1 MFIFQAQSN
10 SFLSGWRLP
19 AGMALTLFVGIA
31 GAQQGPAP
39 VVVVRAQEVML
50 APTVAVPGTV
60 ISRNDSKIAS
70 EVTGRVI
77 WIAEVG
83 TVVAEGDPVAR
94 LDDTRFRLQQSEF
107 DGQVDRQRAR
117 LTYLEPEVERLKKL
131 REENNAAVS
140 RLDQT
145 QSDLQVARADIQ
157 VAKARL
163 ALASDQLA
171 KTTIRA
177 PFAGTVTERMSN
189 IGEMVNTGSE
199 VVRLVDPSAIEIVA
213 RAPLRSAAFLKKDAV
228 VQVSTVQRSEAST
241 VRTIVPFGDPSSH
254 MFEMRLNVDPA
265 NWVVGESVRIAVPTA
280 EARKVLALPRDALV
294 LRRNGA
300 SVFRVGED
308 QLVERISILAGS
320 GDGDLI
326 EVSGDLKAGDT
337 IVVRGA
343 ERLRPGQQVMVL
355 NADAEAANT
364 GSTAN

>member
-1 MFIFQAQSN
+1 MLIFEAKYN
-10 SFLSGWRLP
+10 AFLSRWRLQ
-19 AGMALTLFVGIA
+19 AGMALMLFVGIA

-70 EVTGRVI
+70 EVAGRVT

-94 LDDTRFRLQQSEF
+94 LDDTRFRLQHSEF
-107 DGQVDRQRAR
+107 AGQVDRQRAR

-131 REENNAAVS
+131 RKENNAAVS

-145 QSDLQVARADIQ
+145 QSDLQVARADTR

-163 ALASDQLA
+163 AQISDQLE

-189 IGEMVNTGSE
+189 IGEMVDTGSE

-228 VQVSTVQRSEAST
+228 VQVSTGQRSEEST
-241 VRTIVPFGDPSSH
+241 VRTIVPFGDPRSH

-294 LRRNGA
+294 LRRDGA
-300 SVFRVGED
+300 SVFRVSKD
-308 QLVERISILAGS
+308 QLVERVSILAGS
-320 GDGDLI
+320 GDGDMI

-343 ERLRPGQQVMVL
+343 ERLRPGQQVLVI
-355 NADAEAANT
+355 NTDPKVVNT

>member
-1 MFIFQAQSN
+1 MLIFQVQSN
-10 SFLSGWRLP
+10 TFLACGWLL
-19 AGMALTLFVGIA
+19 AGIALTLFAGI
-31 GAQQGPAP
+31 GNAQQGPAP
-39 VVVVRAQEVML
+39 VVVVRAQQVML
-50 APTVAVPGTV
+50 APTIDVPGTV
-60 ISRNDSKIAS
+60 ISRNDSKIAA
-70 EVTGRVI
+70 EVTGRI
-77 WIAEVG
+77 TWIAEVG

-107 DGQVDRQRAR
+107 AGQVDRERAR

-131 REENNAAVS
+131 RAENNAAVS

-145 QSDLQVARADIQ
+145 KSDLQIARADTR

-163 ALASDQLA
+163 ALVSDRLA

-177 PFAGTVTERMSN
+177 PFAGTVTERMRN

-213 RAPLRSAAFLKKDAV
+213 RAPLRSAAFLKKGAV
-228 VQVSTVQRSEAST
+228 VQVSSGRRREDST
-241 VRTIVPFGDPSSH
+241 VRTIVPFGNPSSH

-280 EARKVLALPRDALV
+280 EARKVLAVPRDALV

-300 SVFRVGED
+300 SVFRVGKD
-308 QLVERISILAGS
+308 QLVERVSVLAGS

-326 EVSGDLKAGDT
+326 EVSGDLKAGDA

-355 NADAEAANT
+355 NIDAEAGNTASAAN
-364 GSTAN
+364 

>member
-1 MFIFQAQSN
+1 MLILQAQSN
-10 SFLSGWRLP
+10 TFLTCWRLL
-19 AGMALTLFVGIA
+19 AGVALTLFAGI
-31 GAQQGPAP
+31 GNAQQGPAP
-39 VVVVRAQEVML
+39 VVVVRAQQVML
-50 APTVAVPGTV
+50 APTIDVPGTV
-60 ISRNDSKIAS
+60 ISRNDSKIAA
-70 EVTGRVI
+70 EVTGRI
-77 WIAEVG
+77 TWIAEVG

-107 DGQVDRQRAR
+107 AGQVDRERAR
-117 LTYLEPEVERLKKL
+117 LIYLEPEVERLKKL
-131 REENNAAVS
+131 RAENNAAVS

-145 QSDLQVARADIQ
+145 KSDLQVARADTR

-163 ALASDQLA
+163 ALVSDQLA

-213 RAPLRSAAFLKKDAV
+213 RAPLRSAAFLTKGAV
-228 VQVSTVQRSEAST
+228 VEVSSEQRSEKST
-241 VRTIVPFGDPSSH
+241 VRTIVPFGNPSSH

-280 EARKVLALPRDALV
+280 EARKVLAVPRDALI

-300 SVFRVGED
+300 SVFRVGKD
-308 QLVERISILAGS
+308 QLVERVSVLAGS

-355 NADAEAANT
+355 NTDAEVSNTASAAN
-364 GSTAN
+364 

>member
-1 MFIFQAQSN
+1 MLIFQAQSRV
-10 SFLSGWRLP
+10 FLSRWQLL
-19 AGMALTLFVGIA
+19 AGVALMLFAGIA

-39 VVVVRAQEVML
+39 VVVVRAQLVML
-50 APTVAVPGTV
+50 APTVDVPGTV

-70 EVTGRVI
+70 EVTGRVT

-83 TVVAEGDPVAR
+83 TVVAEGDPIAR

-107 DGQVDRQRAR
+107 AGQVERQRAR
-117 LTYLEPEVERLKKL
+117 LTYLEPEVERLEKL
-131 REENNAAVS
+131 RIENNAAVS

-145 QSDLQVARADIQ
+145 KSDLEVARGDTR

-163 ALASDQLA
+163 AQVSDQLA

-177 PFAGTVTERMSN
+177 PFAGTVTERMTN
-189 IGEMVNTGSE
+189 IGEMVSTGSE

-213 RAPLRSAAFLKKDAV
+213 RAPLRSAAFLKKGAV
-228 VQVSTVQRSEAST
+228 VEVSTGHRSEEST
-241 VRTIVPFGDPSSH
+241 VRTIVPFGDPRSH

-280 EARKVLALPRDALV
+280 NAREVLAVPRDALV

-300 SVFRVGED
+300 SVFRVGTD

-343 ERLRPGQQVMVL
+343 ERLRPGQRVMVL
-355 NADAEAANT
+355 NTDTEAGNKS
-364 GSTAN
+364 STAN

>member
-1 MFIFQAQSN
+1 
-10 SFLSGWRLP
+10 
-19 AGMALTLFVGIA
+19 MALTLCVGIA

-107 DGQVDRQRAR
+107 AGQVDRQRAR

-163 ALASDQLA
+163 ALVSDQLA

-300 SVFRVGED
+300 SVFRVGKD

>member
-1 MFIFQAQSN
+1 MMLIKLKSTAFSN
-10 SFLSGWRLP
+10 CQRLLVGVLLMVF
-19 AGMALTLFVGIA
+19 AGVA

-39 VVVVRAQEVML
+39 VVIVRAQQVML
-50 APTVAVPGTV
+50 APTIAVPGTV

-70 EVTGRVI
+70 EVTGRVT

-94 LDDTRFRLQQSEF
+94 LDDIFFRLQKSEF
-107 DGQVDRQRAR
+107 AGQVERQRAR

-131 REENNAAVS
+131 REQNNAAIS

-145 QSDLQVARADIQ
+145 RSDLEVARGDTR
-157 VAKARL
+157 VAEARL
-163 ALASDQLA
+163 AQADVQLA
-171 KTTIRA
+171 RTTIRA
-177 PFAGTVTERMSN
+177 PFAGVVTERMSN

-199 VVRLVDPSAIEIVA
+199 VIRLVDPLAIEIVA

-228 VQVSTVQRSEAST
+228 VHVSTDLRNEDST
-241 VRTIVPFGDPSSH
+241 VRTIVPFGDPRSH

-265 NWVVGESVRIAVPTA
+265 NWVVGESVQIAVPTA
-280 EARKVLALPRDALV
+280 EARKVLAVPRDALV

-300 SVFRVGED
+300 SVFRIGND
-308 QLVERISILAGS
+308 QLAERVSILAGS

-326 EVSGDLKAGDT
+326 EVSGDLKVGDK

-343 ERLRPGQQVMVL
+343 ERLRPGQKVMVL
-355 NADAEAANT
+355 NTDAEAGNKA
-364 GSTAN
+364 STAN